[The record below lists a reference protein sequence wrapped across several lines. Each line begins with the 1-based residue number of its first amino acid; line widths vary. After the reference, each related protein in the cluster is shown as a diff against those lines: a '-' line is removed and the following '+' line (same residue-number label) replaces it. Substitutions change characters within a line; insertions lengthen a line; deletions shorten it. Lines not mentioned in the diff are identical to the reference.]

1 MGRRLMGRMKLED
14 FDYALPADR
23 IAQHPASPRDT
34 AKLLVVDRRTGHFA
48 HRIFRDLPEYLQ
60 PEDVLVINNTRVIP
74 ARLRARRPTGGGVE
88 VLLLRPELSAPGPHS
103 PAPADDVWEVLVR
116 PGRRAQ
122 VGTRLYFTDQLTGE
136 VVSAPPDGPR
146 LVRFSGSRRVLDAAR
161 DIGEMPIPPYVHE
174 PLRRPDDYQ
183 TVYAAVDG
191 AVAAPTAG
199 LHFTPALLDQIE
211 QMGVRVVTLTLHIGW
226 GTFRPVT
233 SDDPT
238 LHRMDAEW
246 YEVSDAAAAALKAV
260 RGGGRVVVVGTSA
273 VRTLETVASLP
284 RGIQAGHGWSE
295 LFIYPG
301 YRFAVTDALVT
312 NFHLPKTTLLMLVCA
327 FAGRDLILRAYE
339 DAIAHGYRFYSFGDA
354 MLIL

>member
-1 MGRRLMGRMKLED
+1 MKLAD
-14 FDYALPADR
+14 FDYVLPADR
-23 IAQHPASPRDT
+23 IAQHPASPRDA
-34 AKLLVVDRRTGHFA
+34 AKLLVVDRGTGRFA
-48 HRIFRDLPEYLQ
+48 HRSFRDLPEYLR

-74 ARLRARRPTGGGVE
+74 ARLRARKPTGGAVE
-88 VLLLRPELSAPGPHS
+88 VFLLRPTPAPGPRPS
-103 PAPADDVWEVLVR
+103 AAADDVWEVLIR

-122 VGTRLYFTDQLTGE
+122 VGTRLHLSDQLTGE
-136 VVSAPPDGPR
+136 VVSALPDGSR
-146 LVRFSGSRRVLDAAR
+146 LVRFSGSRRVLDVAR
-161 DIGEMPIPPYVHE
+161 DIGEMPVPPYVRE
-174 PLRRPDDYQ
+174 PLQHPDDYQ

-246 YEVSDAAAAALKAV
+246 YEVSNAAAATLTTV
-260 RGGGRVVVVGTSA
+260 RGRGRVVVVGTSA
-273 VRTLETVASLP
+273 VRTLETVASVHG
-284 RGIQAGHGWSE
+284 GIQAGRGWSE

-301 YRFAVTDALVT
+301 YRFAVTDALIT

-339 DAIAHGYRFYSFGDA
+339 DAVAHGYRFYSFGDA

>member
-1 MGRRLMGRMKLED
+1 MRLAD
-14 FDYALPADR
+14 FDYILPEDR
-23 IAQHPASPRDT
+23 IAQHPTSPRDA
-34 AKLLVVDRRTGHFA
+34 AKLLVVDRKTGRFA
-48 HRIFRDLPEYLQ
+48 HRTFRDLPEYLR
-60 PEDVLVINNTRVIP
+60 PEDVLVINDTRVIP
-74 ARLRARRPTGGGVE
+74 ARLRARKPTGGAFE
-88 VLLLRPELSAPGPHS
+88 VVLLRPAPSAPGPRRS
-103 PAPADDVWEVLVR
+103 MPADDVWEVLLR

-122 VGTRLYFTDQLTGE
+122 VGTSLLFSDQLTGE
-136 VVSAPPDGPR
+136 VVSVAPGGTR
-146 LVRFSGSRRVLDAAR
+146 VVRFSGSRPVLDVAR
-161 DIGEMPIPPYVHE
+161 DIGEMPVPPYVRE
-174 PLRRPDDYQ
+174 PLQRSDDYQ
-183 TVYAAVDG
+183 TVYAVVDG

-211 QMGVRVVTLTLHIGW
+211 QMGVRVVTLTLHIGL

-246 YEVSDAAAAALKAV
+246 YEVSDAAAATVTAV
-260 RGGGRVVVVGTSA
+260 RGRGHVVVVGTSA
-273 VRTLETVASLP
+273 VRTLETVASVHGQV
-284 RGIQAGHGWSE
+284 RAGRGWSE

-339 DAIAHGYRFYSFGDA
+339 EAIVHGYRFYSFGDA

>member
-1 MGRRLMGRMKLED
+1 MKLAD
-14 FDYALPADR
+14 FDYTLPEDR

-34 AKLLVVDRRTGHFA
+34 AKLLVVDRGTGRFA
-48 HRIFRDLPEYLQ
+48 HRIFRDLPEYLR

-74 ARLRARRPTGGGVE
+74 ARLRARKPTGGAVE
-88 VLLLRPELSAPGPHS
+88 LVLLRPAPSAPGPRPS
-103 PAPADDVWEVLVR
+103 EPVDDVWEVLLR

-122 VGTRLYFTDQLTGE
+122 VGTRLHFSDQLTGE
-136 VVSAPPDGPR
+136 VVSVVPGGAR
-146 LVRFSGSRRVLDAAR
+146 MVRFTGSRRVLDVAR

-174 PLRRPDDYQ
+174 PLQRPDDYQ
-183 TVYAAVDG
+183 TVYAAIDG

-199 LHFTPALLDQIE
+199 LHFTPALLDRIG

-238 LHRMDAEW
+238 RHRMDAEW
-246 YEVSDAAAAALKAV
+246 YEVSDEAAATLRAV
-260 RGGGRVVVVGTSA
+260 RGRGRVVVVGTSA
-273 VRTLETVASLP
+273 VRTLETVASVHGGV
-284 RGIQAGHGWSE
+284 RAGHGWSE

-327 FAGRDLILRAYE
+327 FTGRDPILRAYQE
-339 DAIAHGYRFYSFGDA
+339 AIASGYRFYSFGDA

>member
-1 MGRRLMGRMKLED
+1 MRLAD
-14 FDYALPADR
+14 FDYTLSGDR
-23 IAQHPASPRDT
+23 IAQHSTSPRDA
-34 AKLLVVDRRTGHFA
+34 AKLLVVDRETGRFA
-48 HRIFRDLPEYLQ
+48 HRIFRDLPEYLR

-74 ARLRARRPTGGGVE
+74 ARLRARKPTGGAIE
-88 VLLLRPELSAPGPHS
+88 VVLLRPAPSAPGPRPS
-103 PAPADDVWEVLVR
+103 VPADDVWEVLLR

-122 VGTRLYFTDQLTGE
+122 VGTRLLFSDQLTGE
-136 VVSAPPDGPR
+136 VVSGAPGGTPV
-146 LVRFSGSRRVLDAAR
+146 VRFSGSRPVLDVAR
-161 DIGEMPIPPYVHE
+161 AIGEMPIPPYVHE
-174 PLRRPDDYQ
+174 PLQRPDDYQ

-211 QMGVRVVTLTLHIGW
+211 QMGVRVVTLTLHIGL

-233 SDDPT
+233 ADDPT

-246 YEVSDAAAAALKAV
+246 YEVSDAAAATLSAV
-260 RGGGRVVVVGTSA
+260 RGRGRVVVVGTSA
-273 VRTLETVASLP
+273 VRTLETVASVYGGV
-284 RGIQAGHGWSE
+284 RAGNGWSE

-301 YRFAVTDALVT
+301 YRFSVTDALVT
-312 NFHLPKTTLLMLVCA
+312 NFHLPRTTLLMLVCA

-339 DAIAHGYRFYSFGDA
+339 EAIAHGYRFYSFGDA